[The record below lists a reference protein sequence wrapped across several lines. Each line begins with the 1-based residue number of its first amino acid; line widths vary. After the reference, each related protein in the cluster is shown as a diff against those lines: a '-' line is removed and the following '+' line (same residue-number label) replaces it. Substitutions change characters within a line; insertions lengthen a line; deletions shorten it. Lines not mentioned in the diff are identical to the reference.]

1 MRFQDFKLVE
11 APGDE
16 IPAKKMANVNVA
28 SDTFDDKEVNDLQQ
42 QVADRVMRVQD
53 PSVLHRVEAIL
64 RKGGITRIS
73 NAYFKRDSDA
83 EKFVNRLAT
92 MIIEL
97 EIPTNDKIAFLKEF
111 ATTNCIKPEAI
122 FDNTSNNNKV
132 KIKKPIN
139 FMTVHR
145 SCYSSTSPTVFEH
158 QPNET
163 TK

>member
-28 SDTFDDKEVNDLQQ
+28 SDTYDGDEVNDLQQ

-83 EKFVNRLAT
+83 EKFVNRQYELPCNKLALNN
-92 MIIEL
+92 IV
-97 EIPTNDKIAFLKEF
+97 LKH
-111 ATTNCIKPEAI
+111 ILQSI
-122 FDNTSNNNKV
+122 S
-132 KIKKPIN
+132 
-139 FMTVHR
+139 
-145 SCYSSTSPTVFEH
+145 
-158 QPNET
+158 
-163 TK
+163 